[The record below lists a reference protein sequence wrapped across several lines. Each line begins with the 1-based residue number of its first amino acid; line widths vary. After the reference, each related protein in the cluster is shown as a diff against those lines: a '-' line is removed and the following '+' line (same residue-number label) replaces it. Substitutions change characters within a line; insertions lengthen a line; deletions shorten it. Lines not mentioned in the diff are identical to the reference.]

1 MDYFDNK
8 IDKWL
13 LKRKFFSYL
22 SAKKIIISIKYERIN
37 FDKTT
42 SILVELCK
50 MLNITQRRP
59 TLLLNNYTT
68 VHTIFI
74 NLVNRNYIPL

>member
-1 MDYFDNK
+1 M
-8 IDKWL
+8 
-13 LKRKFFSYL
+13 SG
-22 SAKKIIISIKYERIN
+22 IN

-42 SILVELCK
+42 EILVEPCK